1 MKVKAIQMSELFNRC
16 DDIYTSV
23 IIAANRAKQIIDK
36 NAIQIDENEDVDDSI
51 QFAEKEII
59 IIDDVEKPMV
69 VALEEHLNGELEWRN
84 PDKDDSES
92 DES

>member
-1 MKVKAIQMSELFNRC
+1 MNVKAIQMSELSEKC
-16 DDIYTSV
+16 DDIYKSV
-23 IIAANRAKQIIDK
+23 MITAQRAKQIIDK
-36 NAIQIDENEDVDDSI
+36 SAIQIDENEDVDDSI
-51 QFAEKEII
+51 QFAEKEIVVEV
-59 IIDDVEKPMV
+59 VEKPMV

>member
-1 MKVKAIQMSELFNRC
+1 MKVKAIQMSELFDQC

-23 IIAANRAKQIIDK
+23 MIAAQRTKQIIDK
-36 NAIQIDENEDVDDSI
+36 SAIQIDENEDVDDSI

-59 IIDDVEKPMV
+59 VDDVEKPMV

-84 PDKDDSES
+84 SDKDDSES

>member
-1 MKVKAIQMSELFNRC
+1 MSELLDEC

-23 IIAANRAKQIIDK
+23 MITAQRAKQIIDK
-36 NAIQIDENEDVDDSI
+36 SAIQIDENEDVDDSI

-59 IIDDVEKPMV
+59 VDVVEKPMV
-69 VALEEHLNGELEWRN
+69 VALEEYLNGELEWRN
-84 PDKDDSES
+84 SDKDDSES